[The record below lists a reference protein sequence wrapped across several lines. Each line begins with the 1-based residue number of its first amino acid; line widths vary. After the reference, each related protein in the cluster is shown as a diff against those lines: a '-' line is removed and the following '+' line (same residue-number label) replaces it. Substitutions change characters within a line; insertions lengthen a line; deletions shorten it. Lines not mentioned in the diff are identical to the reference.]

1 MENQLYNQLNPTT
14 PMANNYQNNPQVM
27 QMLNLVKQS
36 GMSPKQLF
44 MQKANEMGVNI
55 PEVLKQAEQLASQFN
70 IR

>member
-1 MENQLYNQLNPTT
+1 
-14 PMANNYQNNPQVM
+14 
-27 QMLNLVKQS
+27 MLNLVKQS

>member
-1 MENQLYNQLNPTT
+1 
-14 PMANNYQNNPQVM
+14 
-27 QMLNLVKQS
+27 MLNLVKQS

-55 PEVLKQAEQLASQFN
+55 PDVLNQAKQLASQFN